1 MTYCEKTDHDEFALH
16 INFKELNEVLNCLEK
31 RDTEEAEKLKAVI
44 QSEIKSNE
52 KRIFLKSRN
61 IELCDVCKGSGKV
74 RVNIIGTYDFD
85 IETCPVCEGRSGRVK
100 ITTITYEPLT
110 EAWQEHFAK

>member
-31 RDTEEAEKLKAVI
+31 RDTEDAEKLKAVI

-61 IELCDVCKGSGKV
+61 IELCDECKGSGKV

-85 IETCPVCEGRSGRVK
+85 IETCPVCEGKSGRVK

-110 EAWQEHFAK
+110 ESWQEHFAK

>member
-31 RDTEEAEKLKAVI
+31 SDTEDAEKLKAVI

-61 IELCDVCKGSGKV
+61 IELCDECKGSGKV

-85 IETCPVCEGRSGRVK
+85 IETCPVCEGKSGRVK

>member
-16 INFKELNEVLNCLEK
+16 VNSKELNEVLKSLEK
-31 RDTEEAEKLKAVI
+31 RETEEAEKLKTVI
-44 QSEIKSNE
+44 QSETKSNE

-61 IELCDVCKGSGKV
+61 IELCDDCKGSGKV

-85 IETCPVCEGRSGRVK
+85 IETCPLCEGKSGRVK
-100 ITTITYEPLT
+100 ITTVTYEPLT
-110 EAWQEHFAK
+110 ESWQEHFAK